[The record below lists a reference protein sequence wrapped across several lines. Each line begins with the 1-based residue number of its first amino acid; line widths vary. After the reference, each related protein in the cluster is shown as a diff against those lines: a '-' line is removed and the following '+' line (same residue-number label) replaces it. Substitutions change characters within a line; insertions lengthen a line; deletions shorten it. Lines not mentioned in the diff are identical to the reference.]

1 MRERELCAQ
10 VRDPALAFRALYGQL
25 IMRWWKL
32 ETDKALE
39 LAAEL
44 LAAAEDTKDPAM
56 LLVGN
61 AARGTTLFQI
71 GELAVG
77 NEHLEKALAVFD
89 LRQPL
94 PWELELS
101 RVTSFGYLYLGL
113 FRIGY
118 PD

>member
-1 MRERELCAQ
+1 M
-10 VRDPALAFRALYGQL
+10 G
-25 IMRWWKL
+25 WWKL
-32 ETDKALE
+32 ETAKAIE
-39 LAAEL
+39 RAAEL

-71 GELAVG
+71 GELGSATQ
-77 NEHLEKALAVFD
+77 HLEKALAVFD

-94 PWELELS
+94 PWQLELS
-101 RVTSFGYLYLGL
+101 RVTSFCYLDLGL

-118 PD
+118 PDRTCAKSRQIV